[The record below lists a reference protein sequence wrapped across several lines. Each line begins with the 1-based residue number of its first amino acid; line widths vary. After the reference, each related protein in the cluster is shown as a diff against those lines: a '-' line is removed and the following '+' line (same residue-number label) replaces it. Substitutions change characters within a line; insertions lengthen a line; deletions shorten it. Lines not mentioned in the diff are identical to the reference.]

1 MHILNRKFWEDYQN
15 IPKVYVILAFHQNTH
30 QPVTIIEFKKNVDY
44 LSQDFTII
52 IKSKMENYSELNMK
66 TIETKCRSK
75 KEMYDILTIQ
85 GGFYLPP
92 ISQTSSDFIYDVMI
106 GNK

>member
-1 MHILNRKFWEDYQN
+1 
-15 IPKVYVILAFHQNTH
+15 
-30 QPVTIIEFKKNVDY
+30 
-44 LSQDFTII
+44 
-52 IKSKMENYSELNMK
+52 MENYSQLNMK
-66 TIETKCRSK
+66 TIEMKCRSI

-92 ISQTSSDFIYDVMI
+92 ITQTSSDFIYDVMT